1 MTSLQIFKNNLFEV
15 AAKIEND
22 QILFDVEQVAK
33 SLGFT
38 QRKGQKEYIRWETVN
53 RYLEKY
59 VSQQVGKGDL
69 IPEPLV
75 YKLAFKASNE
85 LAEKF
90 QDWLAIEVI
99 PQIRK
104 TGKYEAPASELQV
117 LQQTVNQLV
126 KMDGRV
132 SYLEDHMR
140 IDGVQEKKLQ
150 SKGKSVAIESLGGIK
165 TVAYKEISRK
175 VFTAIWRD
183 FKNHFEIPRYNE
195 LPRKQ
200 FSEAMKFLAMWQPST
215 SLRIEIQE
223 LNNQMSIQ
231 EVI

>member
-1 MTSLQIFKNNLFEV
+1 MNQLTKMFDSQNLTIVTNGEKHEFLLRDLCNILELGQTSAVKRRL
-15 AAKIEND
+15 D
-22 QILFDVEQVAK
+22 DDVISNHPIQD
-33 SLGFT
+33 SLGRT
-38 QRKGQKEYIRWETVN
+38 QQATFVNEDGLYDVILDSRK
-53 RYLEKY
+53 
-59 VSQQVGKGDL
+59 
-69 IPEPLV
+69 PEA
-75 YKLAFKASNE
+75 KRFRKWITS
-85 LAEKF
+85 
-90 QDWLAIEVI
+90 EVL
-99 PQIRK
+99 PSIRK
-104 TGKYEAPASELQV
+104 TGKYEAPTSELQA

-150 SKGKSVAIESLGGIK
+150 NKGKSVAIEALGGMK

-200 FSEAMKFLAMWQPST
+200 FSEAMKFLNMWQPST

>member
-1 MTSLQIFKNNLFEV
+1 MTNLQIFKNDLFEV
-15 AAKIEND
+15 SAKIEND
-22 QILFDVEQVAK
+22 QVLFDVEQVALN
-33 SLGFT
+33 LGIT
-38 QRKGQKEYIRWETVN
+38 TLIKGKPYVRWSRVN
-53 RYLEKY
+53 NYLPKRLP
-59 VSQQVGKGDL
+59 QVAKGDF
-69 IPEPLV
+69 IPESLV

-85 LAEKF
+85 SAEKF

-104 TGKYEAPASELQV
+104 TGKYEAPTSELQA

-150 SKGKSVAIESLGGIK
+150 NKGKSVAIESLGGMK

-200 FSEAMKFLAMWQPST
+200 FSEAMKFLSMWQPST